1 VAKANK
7 GEAPVPTGADVFW
20 QHKPWWC
27 QPWSI
32 LLTGALGIAFDG
44 LLVIR
49 FSAPLWLALPILVAI
64 LAWWFLFLLLVPSAA
79 NAENSH

>member
-1 VAKANK
+1 VAHTDR
-7 GEAPVPTGADVFW
+7 GENPDQHGADLFW

-32 LLTGALGIAFDG
+32 LLTGALGIALDG

-49 FSAPLWLALPILVAI
+49 FSVPLWLALPFLVAI
-64 LAWWFLFLLLVPSAA
+64 LAWWFLFLVLVPSAA
-79 NAENSH
+79 NAENIH